1 MPDLSPILSLPLMQA
16 SQAQKHVTHNEA
28 LMQLDLLVQLSV
40 ADRTRTAPP
49 AAPVEGQ
56 RHIVAAAPI
65 AAWAGQAGKVAL
77 WLDGAWQF
85 FAPLAGWR
93 AWIVSEDLEVAY
105 DGTAWVAMGG
115 GGAVPDVL
123 AVDQIGVA
131 TSSDASNR
139 LAVASP
145 ASLFS
150 HAGAG
155 HQLKINKAAAAQ
167 TASLLFQNAFT
178 GHAEMGL
185 VTNNDFAINVS
196 ATGASFNTALKVTAA
211 TAEVEVKKPILL
223 TGQAAAP
230 TTPADGLIWHDSARG
245 QIFARVAGQ
254 NRVIDQ
260 QADLPCLVPPTGEY
274 LITTMASGGATS
286 TLTGSSGRMDLFP
299 FVSSADLVVDALGVN
314 CTTAVA
320 AALCKL
326 VVYEALPNGQPGN
339 LLLETGTADLSTVG
353 NKVLTASLTFYRG
366 RTYWLGVRH
375 SLTAALSAWALQ
387 ATPDIS
393 GGTTMVTTARKTL
406 RRTLAFASAAPATW
420 NFVSSEINAAGA
432 TAIWL
437 RMA

>member
-1 MPDLSPILSLPLMQA
+1 MPDLSPILSLPLLQA

-28 LMQLDLLVQLSV
+28 LMQLDLLVQLAV
-40 ADRTRTAPP
+40 ADRNRATPP
-49 AAPVEGQ
+49 ASPVEGQ

-65 AAWAGQAGKVAL
+65 AAWAGQAGTIAL
-77 WLDGAWQF
+77 WLDGAWHF
-85 FAPLAGWR
+85 AAPLAGWR
-93 AWIVSEDLEVAY
+93 AWVVSEEIEVAY
-105 DGTAWVAMGG
+105 DGAAWVAMGG
-115 GGAVPDVL
+115 GTVPDVL

-145 ASLFS
+145 GSLFN

-155 HQLKINKAAAAQ
+155 HQLKINKADAAQ
-167 TASLLFQNAFT
+167 AASLLFQNAFT

-196 ATGASFNTALKVTAA
+196 GTGTTFNTALKVNGA
-211 TAEVEVKKPILL
+211 TAEVEVKKPLLL
-223 TGQAAAP
+223 TGQPAPPAAP
-230 TTPADGLIWHDSARG
+230 IDGLIWHDSTRD

-254 NRVIDQ
+254 SRVIDQ
-260 QADLPCLVPPTGEY
+260 QADLPCLVPPAGEY
-274 LITTMASGGATS
+274 FITTMSSGGATS
-286 TLTGSSGRMDLFP
+286 VLTGAAGRIDLFP
-299 FVSSADLVVDALGVN
+299 FVSSSDLVVDALGVN

-326 VVYEALPNGQPGN
+326 VIYEALANGQPGG
-339 LLLETGTADLSTVG
+339 LLFETATADLSTVG

-375 SLTAALSAWALQ
+375 SSTAALSTWGLQ
-387 ATPDIS
+387 ATPDIN
-393 GGTTMVTTARKTL
+393 GGSSMVTTARKTL
-406 RRTLAFASAAPATW
+406 RRTVTFANAAPATW
-420 NFVSSEINAAGA
+420 IFVSSEINAAAA

>member
-40 ADRTRTAPP
+40 TDRTRTAPP
-49 AAPVEGQ
+49 ASPVEGQ

-77 WLDGAWQF
+77 WLDAAWQF
-85 FAPLAGWR
+85 FMPLAGWR

-105 DGTAWVAMGG
+105 DGTAWVATGG
-115 GGAVPDVL
+115 GGGVPDVL

-155 HQLKINKAAAAQ
+155 HQLKINKAATAQ
-167 TASLLFQNAFT
+167 TASLLFQNAFS

-185 VTNNDFAINVS
+185 VTNNDFAVNVS
-196 ATGASFNTALKVTAA
+196 ATGASFSTALKVAAA
-211 TAEVEVKKPILL
+211 TAEVEVKKPLL
-223 TGQAAAP
+223 LAGQATGP
-230 TTPADGLIWHDSARG
+230 TTPTDGLIWHDSTRG

-254 NRVIDQ
+254 SRVIDQ
-260 QADLPCLVPPTGEY
+260 QADLPCLVPPAGEY

-286 TLTGSSGRMDLFP
+286 TLTGAAGRMDLFP
-299 FVSSADLVVDALGVN
+299 FVSSTDLAVDALGVN

-326 VVYEALPNGQPGN
+326 VVYEALPNGQPGS

-353 NKVLTASLTFYRG
+353 NKVLTASLTLYRG

-375 SLTAALSAWALQ
+375 SSTAALSAWALQ
-387 ATPDIS
+387 ATPDIN

-406 RRTLAFASAAPATW
+406 RRTVTFASAAPATW

>member
-1 MPDLSPILSLPLMQA
+1 
-16 SQAQKHVTHNEA
+16 
-28 LMQLDLLVQLSV
+28 MQLDLLVQLSV

-211 TAEVEVKKPILL
+211 TAEVEVKKPLLL
-223 TGQAAAP
+223 TGQAA
-230 TTPADGLIWHDSARG
+230 GLPQGFAQGDRG
-245 QIFARVAGQ
+245 
-254 NRVIDQ
+254 
-260 QADLPCLVPPTGEY
+260 
-274 LITTMASGGATS
+274 
-286 TLTGSSGRMDLFP
+286 
-299 FVSSADLVVDALGVN
+299 
-314 CTTAVA
+314 
-320 AALCKL
+320 
-326 VVYEALPNGQPGN
+326 
-339 LLLETGTADLSTVG
+339 
-353 NKVLTASLTFYRG
+353 
-366 RTYWLGVRH
+366 
-375 SLTAALSAWALQ
+375 
-387 ATPDIS
+387 
-393 GGTTMVTTARKTL
+393 
-406 RRTLAFASAAPATW
+406 
-420 NFVSSEINAAGA
+420 
-432 TAIWL
+432 
-437 RMA
+437 

>member
-40 ADRTRTAPP
+40 ADRTRTTPP
-49 AAPVEGQ
+49 ASPAEGQ

-85 FAPLAGWR
+85 STPLTGWR
-93 AWIVSEDLEVAY
+93 AWVVAEALEIAY

-115 GGAVPDVL
+115 GSSVPDVL

-145 ASLFS
+145 ASLFN

-155 HQLKINKAAAAQ
+155 HQLKINKAATAQ

-178 GHAEMGL
+178 GHAELGL

-196 ATGASFNTALKVTAA
+196 GTGASFNTALKVTAA
-211 TAEVEVKKPILL
+211 TAEVEVKKPLLL
-223 TGQAAAP
+223 TGQATAP
-230 TTPADGLIWHDSARG
+230 ATPTDGLIWHDSARG
-245 QIFARVAGQ
+245 QIFARIAGQ

-286 TLTGSSGRMDLFP
+286 TLTGAAGRVDLFP
-299 FVSSADLVVDALGVN
+299 FVSSADLSVDALGVN

-326 VVYEALPNGQPGN
+326 VVYEALPSGQPGG

-353 NKVLTASLTFYRG
+353 NKVLTASLTLYRG

-375 SLTAALSAWALQ
+375 SSTAALSAWALQ
-387 ATPDIS
+387 ATPDIN

-406 RRTLAFASAAPATW
+406 RRTVTFTTAAPATW
-420 NFVSSEINAAGA
+420 TFVSSEINAAAA